1 MDAYDQAFERAVLA
15 LQSAI
20 PNLDDERATEV
31 VTAISLAVLE
41 VLKHSLKEQQID
53 AEQSRPKAVD

>member
-1 MDAYDQAFERAVLA
+1 MDAYDEAFYRAVLA

-41 VLKHSLKEQQID
+41 VLKHTLQERQK
-53 AEQSRPKAVD
+53 

>member
-20 PNLDDERATEV
+20 PNLDDERANEV

-41 VLKHSLKEQQID
+41 VLKHTLQERQ
-53 AEQSRPKAVD
+53 R